1 MNRRNSQ
8 QRSKKGCLYLN
19 GIKAD
24 IRSASTDLVIPISL
38 EQGNFV
44 YMLETAASSTG
55 MAQSDVLDMLAR
67 VQSRS
72 L

>member
-8 QRSKKGCLYLN
+8 QRSKKGCLYLS

-24 IRSASTDLVIPISL
+24 IRSASTDLFIPISL

-44 YMLETAASSTG
+44 YLLTG
-55 MAQSDVLDMLAR
+55 MAQSDVFDMLAR